1 MKGWALVAAL
11 ALGLGLLTACGGGG
25 GSNPDEAEIRQVATA
40 TFDDVKAERWGDLYD
55 LMSSDFQARCT
66 RDDFITQAEAA
77 ITPEQR
83 QALASLKLVAVENI
97 RIGENTAVASVVTE
111 DGARS
116 TTARFFNKEEGR
128 WRAAPDPST
137 TGCNTEGD

>member
-11 ALGLGLLTACGGGG
+11 ALGLLAACDGGGG
-25 GSNPDEAEIRQVATA
+25 NPDEAEIRAVATN
-40 TFDDVKAERWGDLYD
+40 TFDYVKAERWGDVYD
-55 LMSSDFQARCT
+55 LMSSEFQARCS
-66 RDDFITQAEAA
+66 RDDFITAAEAA
-77 ITPEQR
+77 LTPEQR

-116 TTARFFNKEEGR
+116 VTARFFAKEEGR

-137 TGCNTEGD
+137 TGCNTEGG